1 MKYGSWSRRR
11 MLRGTGFLGASALLG
26 GPALSTR
33 VLAAAPPPEP
43 VTPALIEAA
52 KKEGKVIYYTSV
64 DLPLAEKV
72 SKAFE
77 AKYPGI
83 AVRVE
88 RTGAERVFQRIG
100 QEYASNIHAVDV
112 VNSSDAAHFI
122 VWKRDG
128 ILAPYVPED
137 VAKFYSAEHK
147 DADGLFASL
156 RVWLSII
163 AYNTN
168 LVKAEEAP
176 KSFADL
182 LDPKWKGK
190 IVKAHPG
197 YSGTIM
203 TATYQMQRD
212 LGWGYFEKLA
222 KQRVM
227 QVQSAADPPK
237 KLALGE
243 RAIQA
248 DGGEYL
254 ILQLKEAG
262 QPVEPVYATEG
273 SPLIIG
279 PNGIF
284 KTSPNPNAAKLF
296 QSFCFSRDAQQ
307 LIIDAGGLRSAHPQ
321 TQEKAGRKP
330 FKDIK
335 TMKDDA
341 AAVEKEGDAI
351 KARYSK
357 VFKV

>member
-1 MKYGSWSRRR
+1 MKNPGMTRRTVLKGS
-11 MLRGTGFLGASALLG
+11 TALLAG
-26 GPALSTR
+26 AAFSTR
-33 VLAAAPPPEP
+33 VMASAPPPEP

-52 KKEGKVIYYTSV
+52 KKEGQVIYYTST
-64 DLPLAEKV
+64 DLPVAEKLA
-72 SKAFE
+72 KAFE
-77 AKYPGI
+77 AKYSGI
-83 AVRVE
+83 KVRVE

-137 VAKFYSAEHK
+137 VAKFYPAEHK
-147 DADGLFASL
+147 DIDGQFASF

-212 LGWGYFEKLA
+212 LGWAFFEQLA
-222 KQRVM
+222 KQNIM
-227 QVQSAADPPK
+227 
-237 KLALGE
+237 
-243 RAIQA
+243 
-248 DGGEYL
+248 
-254 ILQLKEAG
+254 QLKEAG
-262 QPVEPVYATEG
+262 RPVQPVYASEG

-284 KTSPNPNAAKLF
+284 KDSPHPSAAKLF
-296 QSFCFSRDAQQ
+296 QSFSLGRDAQQ
-307 LIIDAGGLRSAHPQ
+307 LIIDVGGLRSVHAQ

-351 KARYSK
+351 KARYTKLFRVRSIGSDDDIRAAK
-357 VFKV
+357 NLRRRNAR

>member
-1 MKYGSWSRRR
+1 MKKRGLSRRAV
-11 MLRGTGFLGASALLG
+11 LKGSSVLLAGATF
-26 GPALSTR
+26 STR
-33 VLAAAPPPEP
+33 VMAAAPPAEP
-43 VTPALIEAA
+43 VTAALIEAA
-52 KKEGKVIYYTSV
+52 KKEGQVSYYTST
-64 DLPLAEKV
+64 DLPVAEKLA
-72 SKAFE
+72 KAFE

-83 AVRVE
+83 KVRVE

-100 QEYASNIHAVDV
+100 QEYSSNIHAVDV

-128 ILAPYVPED
+128 ILLPYVSED
-137 VAKFYSAEHK
+137 VGKFYPDEHR
-147 DADGLFASL
+147 DIDGQFASW

-168 LVKAEEAP
+168 LVEAEEAP

-212 LGWGYFEKLA
+212 LGWKWFEQLA
-222 KQRVM
+222 KQNIM
-227 QVQSAADPPK
+227 QVQSSADPPK
-237 KLALGE
+237 KLDLGE
-243 RAIQA
+243 RSVMA
-248 DGGEYL
+248 DGNEYN
-254 ILQLKEAG
+254 IFQMKEAG
-262 QPVEPVYATEG
+262 RPVEPVYATEG

-284 KTSPNPNAAKLF
+284 KASPNPNAAKLF
-296 QSFCFSRDAQQ
+296 QSFCFSREAQQ
-307 LIIDAGGLRSAHPQ
+307 LIIDVGGLRSVHPQ
-321 TQEKAGRKP
+321 AQEKPGRKP

-341 AAVEKEGDAI
+341 AAVEKESDAI
-351 KARYSK
+351 KARYTK
-357 VFKV
+357 LFHV

>member
-1 MKYGSWSRRR
+1 MKNPELSGAEG
-11 MLRGTGFLGASALLG
+11 LQGAGVLLAGGGFW
-26 GPALSTR
+26 TR

-43 VTPALIEAA
+43 VTPELIEAA
-52 KKEGKVIYYTSV
+52 KKEGQVIYYTST
-64 DLPLAEKV
+64 DLPVAEKLA
-72 SKAFE
+72 KAFE

-100 QEYASNIHAVDV
+100 QEYSSNIHAVDI

-128 ILAPYVPED
+128 ILAPYAPED
-137 VAKFYSAEHK
+137 VAKFYPAEHR
-147 DADGLFASL
+147 DIDGQFASW
-156 RVWLSII
+156 RIWLSII

-212 LGWGYFEKLA
+212 LGWTFFEQLA
-222 KQRVM
+222 KQNIM
-227 QVQSAADPPK
+227 QVQSSADPPK
-237 KLALGE
+237 KLDLGE
-243 RAIQA
+243 RSVMA
-248 DGGEYL
+248 DGNEYN
-254 ILQLKEAG
+254 IFQLREAG
-262 QPVEPVYATEG
+262 RPVEPVYASEG

-284 KTSPNPNAAKLF
+284 KASPNPNAAKLF

-307 LIIDAGGLRSAHPQ
+307 LIVDVGGLRSVHPQ
-321 TQEKAGRKP
+321 TREKPGRTP

-341 AAVEKEGDAI
+341 AAVEKMSEEI
-351 KARYSK
+351 KAKYQKIFR
-357 VFKV
+357 V